1 MNILLDECLDW
12 RLGRELKG
20 HQFRHVPK
28 MGWAGIKNGRL
39 LRLAETHFDVFLT
52 VDSNLPRQQHLSDF
66 NIAVII
72 LNIPSNSLRQCLPL
86 VPQVL
91 SALNRVK
98 KGEALF
104 L

>member
-20 HQFRHVPK
+20 HQCRHVPK
-28 MGWAGIKNGRL
+28 MGWAGNKNGRL
-39 LRLAETHFDVFLT
+39 LRLAEKHFDVFVT
-52 VDSNLPRQQHLSDF
+52 VDWNLPRQQHLADY
-66 NIAVII
+66 NIAVIV
-72 LNIPSNSLRQCLPL
+72 LNVSSNSLRHCLLL
-86 VPQVL
+86 VPKIL
-91 SALNRVK
+91 SALTRVK